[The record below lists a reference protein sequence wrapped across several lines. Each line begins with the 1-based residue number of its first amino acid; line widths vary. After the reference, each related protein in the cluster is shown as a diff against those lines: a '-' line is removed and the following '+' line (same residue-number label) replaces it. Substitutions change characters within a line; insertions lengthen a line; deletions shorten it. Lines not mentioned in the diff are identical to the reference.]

1 MNEVFSAILTYGSQ
15 GMCRVYLEDVER
27 KTKDTF
33 TCLYLP
39 SLFNCIIHTDR
50 LDLKQSELSD
60 NRSKLEFRAASWVTV
75 LSNCCQPP
83 GFR

>member
-27 KTKDTF
+27 KTKDT
-33 TCLYLP
+33 CLYLP

-60 NRSKLEFRAASWVTV
+60 IDLN
-75 LSNCCQPP
+75 
-83 GFR
+83 